1 MALVSNT
8 QNAAVT
14 WSATAGTVNSSGLF
28 TAPTASSPTSVTVT
42 ATSLADTSKSSSA
55 TLTVNP
61 APSVLA
67 VSPASLSF
75 SGQVAHP
82 IPRRQR
88 EHHEHRVWILTFTGV
103 SDQPWLVLSAGSG
116 TAPSTLQV
124 SPSISGMKAGTYTGH
139 VTLMGG
145 GVTKSVTVAL
155 TVTAPPVLHSVSL
168 SWKVTTVSTAVK
180 YNMYRS
186 TISGGYYALLSNA
199 IAGVTYSD
207 QSVQPTTTYYYVVA
221 AVDSQGRESG
231 RSNEIGAVV
240 P

>member
-1 MALVSNT
+1 MRR
-8 QNAAVT
+8 
-14 WSATAGTVNSSGLF
+14 
-28 TAPTASSPTSVTVT
+28 SPGRPRPVT

-55 TLTVNP
+55 AFTVNP

-75 SGQVAHP
+75 SGQVGASNLAP
-82 IPRRQR
+82 ASVSITNTGSGS
-88 EHHEHRVWILTFTGV
+88 LTFTGV

-124 SPSISGMKAGTYTGH
+124 SPSISGMKAGIYAGH
-139 VTLMGG
+139 VTLTGG
-145 GVTKSVTVAL
+145 GVTKSVTVGL
-155 TVTAPPVLHSVSL
+155 TVTAPPVQHSVSL
-168 SWKVTTVSTAVK
+168 SWKITTASTAVK

-199 IAGVTYSD
+199 IAGATYSD
-207 QSVQPTTTYYYVVA
+207 QSVQPTTTYYYVVT

-231 RSNEIGAVV
+231 RSNERGAVV